1 MEAIMRERKRW
12 GFFGIPWTFT
22 VYTLKEKKLVIDTGL
37 FTSVKNEIL
46 LYRIVDMTYTRTLGQ
61 KLFGLGTITVY
72 ANDKTNPT
80 LAIRNI
86 KHSEAFYEALSDA
99 VEQDRMRMKLRQRE
113 IIDIDSGEDFYDQEN

>member
-72 ANDKTNPT
+72 ANDKTSPT